1 LPADLHVDELRFGDE
16 AAERDV
22 LIAVHL
28 RVFWPISPISATQ
41 EPRVIL
47 GFRDGARGLRTTQ
60 TALSGHVWLAS
71 LGRCSPP
78 GLSAVH
84 TGQYRGLPA
93 PYPVPFWL
101 QRVSLLRWLA
111 FTMAQPHLR
120 FRCP

>member
-60 TALSGHVWLAS
+60 TALSGHVWRRPIEKPL
-71 LGRCSPP
+71 
-78 GLSAVH
+78 
-84 TGQYRGLPA
+84 YPA
-93 PYPVPFWL
+93 AAPR
-101 QRVSLLRWLA
+101 QHS
-111 FTMAQPHLR
+111 
-120 FRCP
+120 FR